1 MIAGTSETAPP
12 PLRAEHVDNVVL
24 TMNTEPEKTDT
35 QPPVR
40 AEELVIDEERRNTLP
55 PLSV

>member
-1 MIAGTSETAPP
+1 MSKTAPP

-35 QPPVR
+35 QPPLR
-40 AEELVIDEERRNTLP
+40 AEELVMDEEWRTTLP